1 MSLASTWSL
10 LGNYAALLKDTTFW
24 TALRNTAV
32 FSVMDVPGNVILALL
47 IALLLNRA
55 FRGRELALSLF
66 YMPKLLSISVL
77 AFIWLWLY
85 EPQWGLLNYYF
96 SRIGIAPISW
106 LKEPRIAL
114 PAIVVASIWWT
125 VGNNVLLFLA
135 GMRQIS
141 EDVYEAAE
149 IDGATGAKAFF
160 SITLPLLRPTSLFIV
175 VMQVIASFQI
185 FGQVY
190 IMTGGGPA
198 GSTRVLV
205 QYIYEAGFRY
215 FEMGYAAALS
225 YVLFF
230 IVMVFTALQFIVMK
244 ER

>member
-1 MSLASTWSL
+1 
-10 LGNYAALLKDTTFW
+10 
-24 TALRNTAV
+24 
-32 FSVMDVPGNVILALL
+32 
-47 IALLLNRA
+47 
-55 FRGRELALSLF
+55 
-66 YMPKLLSISVL
+66 
-77 AFIWLWLY
+77 
-85 EPQWGLLNYYF
+85 
-96 SRIGIAPISW
+96 
-106 LKEPRIAL
+106 
-114 PAIVVASIWWT
+114 
-125 VGNNVLLFLA
+125 
-135 GMRQIS
+135 
-141 EDVYEAAE
+141 
-149 IDGATGAKAFF
+149 
-160 SITLPLLRPTSLFIV
+160 
-175 VMQVIASFQI
+175 MQVIASFQI